1 MMAAL
6 VMVSGKSRPE
16 KEEVTICDTILP
28 GIYTLLLANMT
39 PDLIF
44 DLDGTLVD
52 TAPDLLGAANAVM
65 TARGRPLID
74 PAALHHMVGFG
85 VRSLI
90 SQAFSLTGEEARAE
104 EMPALETIFLD
115 HYRAHLAD
123 FSRPFPGVE
132 ATLAKLKADG
142 ARLGVLTNKP
152 HEMAVPLLKLLG
164 LTDFF
169 SAVYGAGFRPYVK
182 PDPRIFHDVV
192 ADLMPESR
200 GGRAVMIGDS
210 VTDLQTARAVGAP
223 CILMT
228 YGYTPVPA
236 ASLGADAVLDDFR
249 QLPETIARLLA

>member
-1 MMAAL
+1 
-6 VMVSGKSRPE
+6 
-16 KEEVTICDTILP
+16 
-28 GIYTLLLANMT
+28 MT

-52 TAPDLLGAANAVM
+52 TAPDLLEATNEVLRAS
-65 TARGRPLID
+65 GRAPID
-74 PAALHHMVGFG
+74 PATIHHMVGFG

-90 SQAFSLTGEEARAE
+90 AQAFTATGEEARAE
-104 EMPALETIFLD
+104 EMPALEEIFLN

-132 ATLAKLKADG
+132 ATLAKLKGSG

-152 HEMAVPLLKLLG
+152 HEMALPLLKMLG

-169 SAVYGAGFRPYVK
+169 SAIYGAGYRPYVK
-182 PDPRIFHDVV
+182 PDPRIFHEVV

-210 VTDLQTARAVGAP
+210 VTDLQTARAANVP

-236 ASLGADAVLDDFR
+236 VSLGADAVLDHFV
-249 QLPETIARLLA
+249 QIPETVSHLLERPRVSQ

>member
-1 MMAAL
+1 MT
-6 VMVSGKSRPE
+6 SR
-16 KEEVTICDTILP
+16 
-28 GIYTLLLANMT
+28 MT

-52 TAPDLLGAANAVM
+52 TAPDLLEATNEVLRAQ
-65 TARGRPLID
+65 GRTPID
-74 PAALHHMVGFG
+74 PATLHHMVGFG

-90 SQAFSLTGEEARAE
+90 TQAFSATGEEVRVE
-104 EMPALETIFLD
+104 EMPRLEAIFLE

-132 ATLAKLKADG
+132 KTLAKLRDSG

-152 HEMAVPLLKLLG
+152 HEMALPLLKTLG
-164 LTDFF
+164 LSEFF
-169 SAVYGAGFRPYVK
+169 SAIYGAGFRPYVK
-182 PDPRIFHDVV
+182 PDPRIFHEVV

-210 VTDLQTARAVGAP
+210 VTDLQTARAANVP
-223 CILMT
+223 CVLMT

-236 ASLGADAVLDDFR
+236 ATLGADAVLDHFIE
-249 QLPETIARLLA
+249 LPETVRRLLF

>member
-1 MMAAL
+1 M
-6 VMVSGKSRPE
+6 
-16 KEEVTICDTILP
+16 TCD
-28 GIYTLLLANMT
+28 MT

-52 TAPDLLGAANAVM
+52 TAPDLLEATNEVLR
-65 TARGRPLID
+65 ARGRSAID
-74 PAALHHMVGFG
+74 PATLHHMVGFG

-90 SQAFSLTGEEARAE
+90 SQAFSVTGEEARPE
-104 EMPALETIFLD
+104 DMPAMESIFLD
-115 HYRAHLAD
+115 HYRAHLTD
-123 FSRPFPGVE
+123 LSRPFPGVE
-132 ATLAKLKADG
+132 TTLGKLRDGG

-152 HEMAVPLLKLLG
+152 HEMALPLLKTLG
-164 LTDFF
+164 LADFF
-169 SAVYGAGFRPYVK
+169 SAIYGAGSRAYVK

-192 ADLMPESR
+192 ADLMPESK

-236 ASLGADAVLDDFR
+236 ASLGADAVLDHFA
-249 QLPETIARLLA
+249 QIPETVHRLLSSVKLGVSQ